1 MKLPFD
7 LREDEEKAKPIRC
20 QSVLLVGDSE
30 EQGMETVRT
39 LIKAGVNSAWVA
51 DAQTAVCRITDSGEG
66 FYQAVLIDR
75 DLFNRGQAEKVCK
88 VCGKQTKLALAAYDW
103 DDIRKEAE
111 QMGISYFIQKPLF
124 RSVLQVSLNAMLD
137 NECPV
142 EMTEPGSFDFS
153 GRNILLAEDNDLNRE
168 IICNI
173 LLETG
178 ADIVCTNDGSECVD
192 TFAEQPEGRFD
203 LILMDIQMPVM
214 NGYDAAKK
222 IRSLDRTDCKIPI
235 FAMSANA
242 YAEDMEQAKAAGMT
256 GYLTKPINLE
266 IWLKE
271 IRIGMGEE
279 CQEEGQA

>member
-1 MKLPFD
+1 M
-7 LREDEEKAKPIRC
+7 
-20 QSVLLVGDSE
+20 
-30 EQGMETVRT
+30 
-39 LIKAGVNSAWVA
+39 
-51 DAQTAVCRITDSGEG
+51 
-66 FYQAVLIDR
+66 LIDR